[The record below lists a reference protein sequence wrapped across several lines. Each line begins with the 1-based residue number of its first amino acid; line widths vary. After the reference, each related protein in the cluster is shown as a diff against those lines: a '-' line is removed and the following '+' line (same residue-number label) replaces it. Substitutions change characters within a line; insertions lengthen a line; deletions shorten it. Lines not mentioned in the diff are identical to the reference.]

1 MNREQYLRNLELP
14 KGAFDVVLDTDAY
27 NEVDDQYAIALMLKS
42 PERFNLKAIYA
53 APFFNGKSVSAK
65 DGMEKSYNE
74 ILNLL
79 SLMGRS
85 DFSQV
90 YKGSDSFM
98 SDEKV
103 AISSPAVDHL
113 ISLAL
118 TYSPEKPLYV
128 VALGAIT
135 NIASALIKE
144 PKIAENI
151 VIVWLGGHATYYK
164 DTLEFNM
171 REDFAAARVVFKSAS
186 PLVQLPCMGVT
197 DRLATTKHELAFYLK
212 DKGPLNDYL
221 YNHTVE
227 EAESYAFGKPWSRII
242 WDISAVL
249 YFLIEEGKGIDSIIV
264 PAPMPEYSGQYSYS
278 ENNKLI
284 KIITYISRD
293 LSFEILFNTLL
304 NK

>member
-1 MNREQYLRNLELP
+1 MDNKQYYKNLEVP
-14 KGAFDVVLDTDAY
+14 SGKIDVVLDTDAF
-27 NEVDDQYAIALMLKS
+27 NEVDDQYAISLMLKT
-42 PERFNLKAIYA
+42 PERFNVKAIYA
-53 APFFNGKSVSAK
+53 APFFNAKATSVK

-79 SLMGRS
+79 KLMGRE
-85 DFSQV
+85 DFTEV
-90 YKGSDSFM
+90 YRGSDTFLL
-98 SDEKV
+98 DENV
-103 AISSPAVDHL
+103 AVLSPAVDHL
-113 ISLAL
+113 IKLAL
-118 TYSPEKPLYV
+118 EYSPENPLYV

-171 REDFAAARVVFKSAS
+171 REDFASARVVFKSAS
-186 PLVQLPCMGVT
+186 PLIQLPCMGVT
-197 DRLATTKHELAFYLK
+197 DRLATTKHELAYYLK
-212 DKGPLNDYL
+212 DKGALNDYL
-221 YNHTVE
+221 YRHTVE
-227 EAESYAFGKPWSRII
+227 EAESYALNKPWSRVI

-249 YFLIEEGKGIDSIIV
+249 YFLIEEGKGLDSIVV
-264 PAPMPEYSGQYSYS
+264 PAPMPEYSGQYSYN
-278 ENNKLI
+278 ENNKPI
-284 KIITYISRD
+284 KIVTYISRD